1 MTGTQRPARLT
12 SDEVAAVLRRA
23 SEIDAERG
31 RPDEG
36 GRIDARAVEEAA
48 GEVGLSPVAVRQAI
62 AELRAGAL
70 PEPSAHRG
78 ARLAA
83 SRVVTEQRL
92 VARPVDE
99 AHATIERFLRTQMLD
114 LRRRS
119 GDRAVYR
126 PRSDLVASL
135 RRGLDFAGTIKLD
148 GIRTVSVVVTPAD
161 DRLTLVRIDA
171 ELTSGRAGIV
181 GGASAAGA
189 TVALLTGGAGAAL
202 GEPALVAAAVPAGA
216 GVGAGGL
223 WIAGTRWQRRRR
235 DVADVLAHLLHGL

>member
-12 SDEVAAVLRRA
+12 NDEVAAVLRRA
-23 SEIDAERG
+23 SEIDTGRG
-31 RPDEG
+31 RPDED

-62 AELRAGAL
+62 AELRAGVL
-70 PEPSAHRG
+70 PEPQPRG

-92 VARPVDE
+92 VERPVDE
-99 AHATIERFLRTQMLD
+99 VHATIERFLRTQMLD

-119 GDRAVYR
+119 ADRAVYR

-223 WIAGTRWQRRRR
+223 WIAGARWQRRRQ